1 MLFTHS
7 PHLTAILNQE
17 TQRGGK
23 HTIMKTIRKER
34 RLLRKLIRLSKTTN
48 NKISVDDLPVSPNNY
63 YLSQL
68 VDKKLV
74 IPSYQNS
81 NPFTDGPDYFK
92 ITKQGKHYFE
102 LRHEDLRSLLF
113 RSVYIPI
120 IVSFVTTCIT
130 LALRQWLPH
139 LLGWK

>member
-1 MLFTHS
+1 
-7 PHLTAILNQE
+7 
-17 TQRGGK
+17 
-23 HTIMKTIRKER
+23 MKTIRKER
-34 RLLRKLIRLSKTTN
+34 RLLRKLIHLSKTTN
-48 NKISVDDLPVSPNNY
+48 NKISVDDLPVNPNNY

-68 VDKKLV
+68 IDKKLV
-74 IPSYQNS
+74 APSYQNA
-81 NPFTDGPDYFK
+81 NPFTDGPDYFE
-92 ITKQGKHYFE
+92 ITEQGKHYFE